1 MARTFTLVQLR
12 YFIEIAR
19 LENMRAAA
27 TSLNVSQSTLSSA
40 LSQLEHDLGAQLFLR
55 LPNRALKLSEDGKRL
70 VAGARILLEDAETLQ
85 TSLSGHDDQLSG
97 KLRVGI
103 FAPLAPFIAP
113 RLLGNFRVRYP
124 KIELQFVEGEQQQ
137 VLEALGKGECEI
149 ALMYDLGVGAE
160 FSMESVDRLGAHIIV
175 GENHRLAERKKPIS
189 LSELVEEP
197 LVLLDQVHSREYFLK
212 LFSSLDLEPNVAYW
226 VSGYETVRSYVAMGL
241 GYSILNRR
249 MPHNLTYTGSAV
261 VPLSIAEPVIPISV
275 VVAHVKEVPM
285 TRKARVF
292 AELAREILNDG

>member
-175 GENHRLAERKKPIS
+175 GESHRLAERKKPIS

>member
-160 FSMESVDRLGAHIIV
+160 FSMESVDRLGAHVIV

-226 VSGYETVRSYVAMGL
+226 VSGYETVRSYVAVGL

>member
-1 MARTFTLVQLR
+1 MARAFTLVQLR

-27 TSLNVSQSTLSSA
+27 SALNVSQSTLSSS

-70 VAGARILLEDAETLQ
+70 VARARILLEDAETLQ
-85 TSLSGHDDQLSG
+85 TSLSGTDDQVGG

-113 RLLGNFRVRYP
+113 RLLSNFREQYP

-137 VLEALGKGECEI
+137 ILEALGKGECEI
-149 ALMYDLGVGAE
+149 ALMYDLGVSAE
-160 FSMESVDRLGAHIIV
+160 FSMESVERLGAHIIV
-175 GENHRLAERKKPIS
+175 AENHRLAQRKEPVS
-189 LSELVEEP
+189 FSELVDEP
-197 LVLLDQVHSREYFLK
+197 LVLLDQAHSREYFLK

-249 MPHNLTYTGSAV
+249 MSHNLTYTGFSV
-261 VPLSIAEPVIPISV
+261 VPLPIADPVVPISV
-275 VVAHVKEVPM
+275 VVAHVKEMPI

-292 AELAREILNDG
+292 AELVREILNAR

>member
-160 FSMESVDRLGAHIIV
+160 FSMESVDRLGAHVIV

>member
-1 MARTFTLVQLR
+1 MARAFTLVQLR

-27 TSLNVSQSTLSSA
+27 SALNVSQSTLSSS

-70 VAGARILLEDAETLQ
+70 VARARILLEDAETLQ
-85 TSLSGHDDQLSG
+85 TSLSGTDDQVGG

-113 RLLGNFRVRYP
+113 RLLSNFREQYP

-137 VLEALGKGECEI
+137 ILEALGKGECEI
-149 ALMYDLGVGAE
+149 ALMYDLGVSAE
-160 FSMESVDRLGAHIIV
+160 FSMESVERLGAHIIV
-175 GENHRLAERKKPIS
+175 AENHRLAQRKEPIS
-189 LSELVEEP
+189 FSELVDEP
-197 LVLLDQVHSREYFLK
+197 LVLLDQAHSREYFLK

-249 MPHNLTYTGSAV
+249 MSHNLTYTGFSV
-261 VPLSIAEPVIPISV
+261 VPLPIADPVVPISV
-275 VVAHVKEVPM
+275 VVAHVKEMPI

-292 AELAREILNDG
+292 AELAREILNDR

>member
-1 MARTFTLVQLR
+1 MARAFTLVQLR

-27 TSLNVSQSTLSSA
+27 SSLNVSQSTLSSS

-85 TSLSGHDDQLSG
+85 TSLSGPDDQLGG

-113 RLLGNFRVRYP
+113 RLLSNFRERYP

-149 ALMYDLGVGAE
+149 ALMYDLGVSAE
-160 FSMESVDRLGAHIIV
+160 FSMESVERLGAHIIV
-175 GENHRLAERKKPIS
+175 GENHRLAQRKKPIS
-189 LSELVEEP
+189 FSELVDEP
-197 LVLLDQVHSREYFLK
+197 LVLLDQAHSREYFLK

-249 MPHNLTYTGSAV
+249 MSHNLTYTGSSV
-261 VPLSIAEPVIPISV
+261 VPLPIADPVVPISV
-275 VVAHVKEVPM
+275 VVAHAKEMPL

-292 AELAREILNDG
+292 AELAREILNGR